1 VDDGTRANDE
11 RWRVGDG
18 NARGLKAAFGRGNG
32 ALGRAGGG
40 GARAGPEGG
49 GPRAL
54 AVSRVALRPRGAGL
68 GAAAWRRGDSSGGC
82 ARQAARA
89 GGGRLGRWRF
99 EWREEEE
106 ISPRAAAAGSKT
118 LNSRRLVTWP
128 TRIK

>member
-11 RWRVGDG
+11 RRRVGDG

-40 GARAGPEGG
+40 GAQAGPEGG

-68 GAAAWRRGDSSGGC
+68 GAAAT
-82 ARQAARA
+82 RA
-89 GGGRLGRWRF
+89 GDARGKRLGR
-99 EWREEEE
+99 
-106 ISPRAAAAGSKT
+106 AVGGSDGGG
-118 LNSRRLVTWP
+118 LSGERR
-128 TRIK
+128 KK